1 MKRIYLVIAAVGSC
15 NAFAQETPMS
25 IGAMNCAEHI
35 ARKVSFNRPETVSVG
50 EPTGGRVEMFRYHG
64 QSIPARK
71 FTVPANGRNWTCI
84 TSEDGRRIL
93 QSS

>member
-1 MKRIYLVIAAVGSC
+1 MKPIYLVIAAAGSF
-15 NAFAQETPMS
+15 NVFAQETPMS

-35 ARKVSFNRPETVSVG
+35 AKKVSFNRPETVSIG
-50 EPTGGRVEMFRYHG
+50 EPTGGRVELINYHN